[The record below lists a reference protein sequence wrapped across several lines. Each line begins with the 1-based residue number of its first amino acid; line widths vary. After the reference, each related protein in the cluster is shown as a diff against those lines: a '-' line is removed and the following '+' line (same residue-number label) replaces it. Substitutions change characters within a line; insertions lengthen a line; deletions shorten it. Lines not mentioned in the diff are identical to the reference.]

1 MAINDHTPQR
11 GQDPSDAT
19 RPVDAV
25 PVARPD
31 ADASPAMEVLATGR
45 HEPTMEIPP
54 MRGPAPLA
62 MDLEP
67 VGHQPADGQ
76 SVAAPAAGGPQ
87 PPGGPG
93 SRLWSRVP
101 GGRNAAAKAGPAV
114 AGVVLL
120 VAASFAGGYVVG
132 QSNAA
137 AAADTTEVSTQTGQA
152 PGSGGAAPGQGPGG
166 FGGFGGGAG
175 QDQGATTTTGA
186 VAGRIAEVAGDSFTL
201 TTAGGQVTV
210 TTSDETHVSDTLG
223 GSVGD
228 LAAGQLVIVRGAAAD
243 DGTVAAAMIITPAG
257 LNRERNGTTSSGGTG
272 DDLEESQ

>member
-31 ADASPAMEVLATGR
+31 ADASPAMEVLAAGR
-45 HEPTMEIPP
+45 QEPTMEIPP
-54 MRGPAPLA
+54 MSGPPPAAMELA
-62 MDLEP
+62 P

-76 SVAAPAAGGPQ
+76 PAGPQ

-93 SRLWSRVP
+93 SRLWSRMP
-101 GGRNAAAKAGPAV
+101 GGRNTAAKAGPAL

-120 VAASFAGGYVVG
+120 VAASFAGGYAVG
-132 QSNAA
+132 QNNVAA
-137 AAADTTEVSTQTGQA
+137 ATDTTQVSTQTGQV

-175 QDQGATTTTGA
+175 QDQGATTTTGV

-210 TTSDETHVSDTLG
+210 TTSDETQVSDTLG